1 MFQTF
6 QKSVYENLF
15 EMFQTFD
22 VMSTLGLPK
31 IFLIPS
37 LTLLTMTSLNITQN
51 TIDTGY
57 VYSMIRTPN
66 I

>member
-31 IFLIPS
+31 ISMIPS